1 MADYGIKPDIALG
14 IKPAPTMSLSDLLTA
29 ARNVQ
34 AYQQAARMNPV
45 EYEKASAERDVSV
58 QTAKPRI
65 EKAQLE
71 TSDAAV
77 NLQAKVLKHYRTEI
91 AELLKKEKITYKDIE
106 SAVRRT
112 ADHTNAPLDIKEN
125 AIKTALAD
133 FGENDSVEKLRSA
146 LAGALVKTTSQE
158 NQLSARLPKPTM
170 LDLGGNKIPVSEGN
184 QLVTGVPAGSQI
196 GIGYK
201 TSPQPTLMATETGM
215 PGEFGGGNVT
225 PISPPQNLFTSQ
237 ASPAAGVPAGS
248 KPQAATVSP
257 AVGQVQSGFAAQ
269 GGLQLA
275 PGETV
280 DAYRARVAE
289 LSKLPSEAIKALNP
303 KNVESI
309 PNMEYTN
316 DQVLKLL
323 ENPKLDVGPI
333 ASAIANKTGGI
344 GLTADQ
350 QKIMKYLEQRIRQ
363 EGARSNQD
371 QESQAK
377 AFGSFGTDKE
387 ALRGIIYDDK
397 TRLASDRLFNEG
409 VRNAQG
415 NPNKPNLGAI
425 NAFRDKFSALAGDRD
440 LMTFIGIV
448 GNKSFDKLSETDKNQ
463 LRKYFGSRGGDTG
476 ALLDQLESKREALM
490 KLVKG
495 SK

>member
-1 MADYGIKPDIALG
+1 MADYGLKPDIPLG
-14 IKPAPTMSLSDLLTA
+14 VKSPTPMSLSDLVSMARGIQQYKQAEEYYPIELQRA
-29 ARNVQ
+29 A
-34 AYQQAARMNPV
+34 
-45 EYEKASAERDVSV
+45 AERDVAV
-58 QTAKPRI
+58 GTVKPRI
-65 EKAQLE
+65 TKAGIE
-71 TSDAAV
+71 ADEATFG
-77 NLQAKVLKHYRTEI
+77 LQRKILSHTRGEI
-91 AELLKKEKITYKDIE
+91 AELLKKDDLKYSDVEAAVKRTIE
-106 SAVRRT
+106 
-112 ADHTNAPLDIKEN
+112 HMQAPPDVKER
-125 AIKTALAD
+125 AIKSAMAD
-133 FGENDSVEKLRSA
+133 FGQNDSVEKLRSS

-201 TSPQPTLMATETGM
+201 TSAPPTLMTTETGA
-215 PGEFGGGNVT
+215 PGQFGGGDVT
-225 PISPPQNLFTSQ
+225 PINPPQNLFTSQ
-237 ASPAAGVPAGS
+237 AAPAAGVPAVT

-257 AVGQVQSGFAAQ
+257 AVSQVQGGFAAQ
-269 GGLQLA
+269 GGLQRG
-275 PGETV
+275 PDETY

-289 LSKLPSEAIKALNP
+289 LSKLPSDAVKVLNP
-303 KNVESI
+303 ANPDSI

-316 DQVLKLL
+316 NQVLKLL

-333 ASAIANKTGGI
+333 ANAIANKTGGI

-377 AFGSFGTDKE
+377 AFGSFGTNKE
-387 ALRGIIYDDK
+387 ALREIIYNDK

-409 VRNAQG
+409 IRNAQG
-415 NPNKPNLGAI
+415 NPNKPNLGSV
-425 NAFRDKFSALAGDRD
+425 NVFRDKFNALADDRD

-463 LRKYFGSRGGDTG
+463 LRKYFGGRGGDTG

>member
-1 MADYGIKPDIALG
+1 MADYGLKPDIPLG
-14 IKPAPTMSLSDLLTA
+14 VKNPTPMSLSDLVSMARGIQQYKQAEEYYPIELQRA
-29 ARNVQ
+29 A
-34 AYQQAARMNPV
+34 
-45 EYEKASAERDVSV
+45 AERDVAV
-58 QTAKPRI
+58 GTVKPRI
-65 EKAQLE
+65 TKAGIE
-71 TSDAAV
+71 ADEATFG
-77 NLQAKVLKHYRTEI
+77 LQRKILSHTRGEI
-91 AELLKKEKITYKDIE
+91 AELLKKENLTYGDVE
-106 SAVRRT
+106 AAVKRT
-112 ADHTNAPLDIKEN
+112 VEHTQAPADVKER
-125 AIKTALAD
+125 AIKSAMAD

-257 AVGQVQSGFAAQ
+257 AVGQVRSGFAAQ

-333 ASAIANKTGGI
+333 ANAIKNKTGGI

-363 EGARSNQD
+363 ESARSNLD

-377 AFGSFGTDKE
+377 AFGDFGTNKE

-397 TRLASDRLFNEG
+397 TRLASARLFNEG
-409 VRNAQG
+409 IRNAQG

-425 NAFRDKFSALAGDRD
+425 NAFTDKFGELASDRD
-440 LMTFIGIV
+440 LMTFVGIF
-448 GNKSFDKLSETDKNQ
+448 GNKSFENLSKTDKEQ
-463 LRKYFGSRGGDTG
+463 LKKYFGNRGGDPV
-476 ALLDQLESKREALM
+476 ALLNELESKRETLM

>member
-1 MADYGIKPDIALG
+1 MADYGLKPDIPLG
-14 IKPAPTMSLSDLLTA
+14 VKNPTPMSLSDLVSMARAIQQYKQAEEYYPIELQRA
-29 ARNVQ
+29 A
-34 AYQQAARMNPV
+34 
-45 EYEKASAERDVSV
+45 AERDVAV
-58 QTAKPRI
+58 GTVKPRI
-65 EKAQLE
+65 TKAGIE
-71 TSDAAV
+71 ADEATFG
-77 NLQAKVLKHYRTEI
+77 LQRKILSHTRGEI
-91 AELLKKEKITYKDIE
+91 AELLKKENLTYGDVE
-106 SAVRRT
+106 DAVKRT
-112 ADHTNAPLDIKEN
+112 VEHTQAPADVKER
-125 AIKTALAD
+125 AIKSAMAD
-133 FGENDSVEKLRSA
+133 FGQNDSVEKLRSA

-170 LDLGGNKIPVSEGN
+170 LDIGGNKIPVSEGN
-184 QLVTGVPAGSQI
+184 QLVTGVAPGTQI
-196 GIGYK
+196 GVGYK
-201 TSPQPTLMATETGM
+201 TSPAPTLMATATGE
-215 PGEFGGGNVT
+215 PGQFGGGPVT
-225 PISPPQNLFTSQ
+225 TINPPKNLFTTPS
-237 ASPAAGVPAGS
+237 ASTAPAAGVPAA
-248 KPQAATVSP
+248 PVSP
-257 AVGQVQSGFAAQ
+257 AVSQVQSGFAAK

-275 PGETV
+275 PGETY

-333 ASAIANKTGGI
+333 ANAIKNKTGGI

-363 EGARSNQD
+363 ESARSNLD

-377 AFGSFGTDKE
+377 AFGDFGTNKE

-397 TRLASDRLFNEG
+397 TRLASARLFNEG
-409 VRNAQG
+409 IRNAQG
-415 NPNKPNLGAI
+415 NPNEPNLGAI
-425 NAFRDKFSALAGDRD
+425 NAFTNKFSALAGDRD
-440 LMTFIGIV
+440 LMTFIGIF
-448 GNKSFDKLSETDKNQ
+448 GNKSFDNLSKTDKEQ
-463 LRKYFGSRGGDTG
+463 LKKYFGNRGGDPV
-476 ALLDQLESKREALM
+476 ALLNELESKREALM

>member
-29 ARNVQ
+29 AKNVQ

-45 EYEKASAERDVSV
+45 EFEKASAERDVSV
-58 QTAKPRI
+58 QTAPSRI
-65 EKAQLE
+65 RKAAIE
-71 TSDAAV
+71 TDDAAQ
-77 NLQAKVLKHYRTEI
+77 NLHSKVLKHYRTEI
-91 AELLKKEKITYKDIE
+91 AELLKKDDVSYQDIK
-106 SAVRRT
+106 T
-112 ADHTNAPLDIKEN
+112 AIIKTAEHTNAPLDIKEN

-133 FGENDSVEKLRSA
+133 FGENDSPEKLRSA
-146 LAGALVKTTSQE
+146 LAGALVKTVSTE

-184 QLVTGVPAGSQI
+184 ELVTGVPAGSQI

-257 AVGQVQSGFAAQ
+257 AVSQVQSGFSAQ

-275 PGETV
+275 PGETY

-289 LSKLPSEAIKALNP
+289 LSKLPTVAAEALNP

-316 DQVLKLL
+316 NRIIKLL
-323 ENPKLDVGPI
+323 ENPKLDIGPI
-333 ASAIANKTGGI
+333 ANAIANKTGGI
-344 GLTADQ
+344 GLNSDQ
-350 QKIMKYLEQRIRQ
+350 QIIKKYLEQRIRQ
-363 EGARSNQD
+363 EGSRSNQD
-371 QESQAK
+371 QESQRA
-377 AFGSFGTDKE
+377 AFGSFANDKQ
-387 ALRGIIYDDK
+387 ALREIIYNDK

-409 VRNAQG
+409 VRKAMG

-425 NAFRDKFSALAGDRD
+425 NVFRDKFNELAGDRD
-440 LMTFIGIV
+440 LMTYIGIV
-448 GNKSFDKLSETDKNQ
+448 GDKSI
-463 LRKYFGSRGGDTG
+463 
-476 ALLDQLESKREALM
+476 DQLTKTDTNYLKKVFGGRGDMGAVFDELEAKHKALM

-495 SK
+495 